1 MKTQHHI
8 CDSDLSSLLERVA
21 GGDEI
26 AFKKIYLE
34 YSPGLFR
41 FIMPHVE
48 QSKEDA
54 DGIVQDLFVKI
65 WIKRE
70 SLGRIVSFKS
80 YLYRMAK
87 NELINQHL
95 RKKKLREIM
104 ELKQLSETQTTDNV
118 GLEGMI
124 FNDYLKAA
132 QQMINNL
139 SPQRRRI
146 YEMRTHDLMSI
157 DEISKK
163 LNISTSAVKKQLYE
177 AINYLKKHVK
187 DSFRLL
193 LLLVI
198 LLF

>member
-1 MKTQHHI
+1 
-8 CDSDLSSLLERVA
+8 
-21 GGDEI
+21 
-26 AFKKIYLE
+26 
-34 YSPGLFR
+34 
-41 FIMPHVE
+41 
-48 QSKEDA
+48 
-54 DGIVQDLFVKI
+54 
-65 WIKRE
+65 
-70 SLGRIVSFKS
+70 
-80 YLYRMAK
+80 MAK

-193 LLLVI
+193 LVLVI